1 MSFRCERAE
10 ENIRRQV
17 SLVIRNLKNM
27 SLASKQISVVCV
39 KVSRDCSFAKIYIS
53 SIKGIVYA
61 RQALVFL
68 NRAAGF
74 IRHEISK
81 NLKLKK
87 VPKLDFLAEDYI
99 KYNEHMEELFLKI
112 RS

>member
-1 MSFRCERAE
+1 MSFRCERTE

-39 KVSRDCSFAKIYIS
+39 KVSKDCSFARIYIS

-61 RQALVFL
+61 KQAIGLL
-68 NRAAGF
+68 NRVSGF
-74 IRHEISK
+74 IRHEISRS
-81 NLKLKK
+81 LKLKK
-87 VPKLDFLAEDYI
+87 VPKMEFLADDYI
-99 KYNEHMEELFLKI
+99 KYSEHMEDLFLKI
-112 RS
+112 KG